1 MYRKGTNFVL
11 KQFFFHCCKS
21 LRHHR
26 YLYLTII
33 GYFCQLFQQMMIG
46 TLVNTVAVLGGGV
59 IGLLLKKRMPERIS
73 TIYFQ
78 AVGLF
83 TLAIGASM
91 AVEMKKIL
99 IVVSSLA
106 VGSLLGEWWDLEK
119 GTERMS
125 NRLKQRFRIGSE
137 RFSEGLI
144 TAFLLFCVGS
154 MTILGTI
161 QEGTGGSP
169 DLLYTKSLMD
179 FFSAILLASAFGV
192 GVIFSALPLFI
203 FQASLT
209 LLAGIA
215 GGFFD
220 SEIILGLTS
229 VGGILLIGLGINI
242 LEIKK
247 LRIMNM
253 LPSLV
258 IVVLLIWIFG

>member
-1 MYRKGTNFVL
+1 MPIANRET
-11 KQFFFHCCKS
+11 
-21 LRHHR
+21 
-26 YLYLTII
+26 
-33 GYFCQLFQQMMIG
+33 MIG
-46 TLVNTVAVLGGGV
+46 TLVNTAAVVGGGV
-59 IGLLLKKRMPERIS
+59 IGLLLKKRMPERIT

-78 AVGLF
+78 AIGLF

-91 AVEMKKIL
+91 AVEMNHIL

-106 VGSLLGEWWDLEK
+106 LGSLLGEWIGLER
-119 GTERMS
+119 GAGRLG
-125 NRLKQRFRIGSE
+125 NRLKHRFRIGNDK
-137 RFSEGLI
+137 FSEGLV

-154 MTILGTI
+154 LTILGTI

-192 GVIFSALPLFI
+192 GVALSALPLFL

-209 LLAGIA
+209 LLAGYA
-215 GGFFD
+215 GNFFTD
-220 SEIILGLTS
+220 EIILGLTS
-229 VGGILLIGLGINI
+229 VGGIMLIGLGINI

-247 LRIMNM
+247 IRVMNM

>member
-1 MYRKGTNFVL
+1 
-11 KQFFFHCCKS
+11 
-21 LRHHR
+21 
-26 YLYLTII
+26 
-33 GYFCQLFQQMMIG
+33 MIG
-46 TLVNTVAVLGGGV
+46 TLVNTAAVVGGGV
-59 IGLLLKKRMPERIS
+59 IGLLLKKRMPERIT

-78 AVGLF
+78 AIGLF

-91 AVEMKKIL
+91 AVEMNHIL

-106 VGSLLGEWWDLEK
+106 LGSLLGEWIGLER
-119 GTERMS
+119 GAGRLG
-125 NRLKQRFRIGSE
+125 NRLKHRFRIGNDK
-137 RFSEGLI
+137 FSEGLV

-179 FFSAILLASAFGV
+179 FFSSILLDSAFGV
-192 GVIFSALPLFI
+192 GVALSALPLFL

-209 LLAGIA
+209 LLAGYA
-215 GGFFD
+215 GNFFTD
-220 SEIILGLTS
+220 EIILGLTS
-229 VGGILLIGLGINI
+229 VGGIMLIGLGINI

-247 LRIMNM
+247 IRVMNM